1 MIDIIII
8 QDKNRKEDDIEKL
21 LLLWEQS
28 VKATHD
34 FLPIQHIT
42 SLIELV
48 KKGLKEIDSLLVAQ
62 DKNNSMLGFMGIEK
76 NKIEMLFIHPHY
88 LGKGIGKQLV
98 HYAFDLYDINYVDVN
113 EQNKKALG
121 FYKSLGFI
129 VSDRSE
135 FDGQGKPFPILHLK
149 KFIE

>member
-34 FLPIQHIT
+34 FLSIQHIT
-42 SLIELV
+42 SLIEHV
-48 KKGLKEIDSLLVAQ
+48 KRGLKEIDLLLLAQ
-62 DKNNSMLGFMGIEK
+62 DKNNNILGFMGIEK

-88 LGKGIGKQLV
+88 FGKGIGKQLV
-98 HYAFDLYDINYVDVN
+98 HYAFNQYDINYVDVN
-113 EQNKKALG
+113 EQNKKALD

-129 VSDRSE
+129 ISDRSK
-135 FDGQGKPFPILHLK
+135 FDDQGNPFPILHLK
-149 KFIE
+149 KYIE